1 MSERLWG
8 ILEKPNLTPTTVVQ
22 GSTFSTDISTIPL
35 HPRIYWLLFW
45 VAKLNQFGT
54 HPTKPQNLRVQIENL
69 KYFDNI
75 ENKIAITDIFEIY
88 Q

>member
-45 VAKLNQFGT
+45 VAKLNQFWYT
-54 HPTKPQNLRVQIENL
+54 LDQTAEFTCPYRK
-69 KYFDNI
+69 
-75 ENKIAITDIFEIY
+75 FEIF
-88 Q
+88 